1 MRSGFGGGVLLC
13 SAIATIL
20 GGCASSPKDEYRML
34 PTGENGVGVRF
45 SRGNAAMFSHGPN
58 GSVMLLPIR
67 YNSSSRLYFAVSALN
82 VSGVPINFGT
92 EDVSVYVDDYAPV
105 RVQDFNILRQQARW
119 HAQRELDAAW
129 LNAALDGYLAYAAT
143 SERPDRY
150 SQAFRYAEGRYAMS
164 SASIHHALNYSVA
177 RMGRNVLQTS
187 TIDPGTAHAGWVY
200 ADQLVVPDTDVRRLR
215 IAVNLGGHEHNFS
228 INLASSALEVGVQ
241 RNIPAVS
248 RSDFARSAQAPG
260 TYQWSDPQP
269 APRAAPVVI
278 Q

>member
-1 MRSGFGGGVLLC
+1 MRSFLGVKALLWF
-13 SAIATIL
+13 AISVGAIM

-34 PTGENGVGVRF
+34 PTGDNGVGVRF
-45 SRGNAAMFSHGPN
+45 SRGNAAMISDGPN

-67 YNSSSRLYFAVSALN
+67 YNSSNRLYFAVSALN
-82 VSGVPINFGT
+82 VSNVPINFGT

-129 LNAALDGYLAYAAT
+129 VNAAMDGYLAYAADPNRT
-143 SERPDRY
+143 DRY
-150 SQAFRYAEGRYAMS
+150 SHAYRYAEGRYAMS
-164 SASIHHALNYSVA
+164 SASINYALNNSVA
-177 RMGRNVLQTS
+177 RMGRSVLQTS

-200 ADQLVVPDTDVRRLR
+200 ADQLIVPDTQVRRLR
-215 IAVNLGGHEHNFS
+215 VAVNLGGHEHNFS
-228 INLASSALEVGVQ
+228 IDLASSALEVGVQ

-248 RSDFARSAQAPG
+248 RPALARSMDANG

-269 APRAAPVVI
+269 
-278 Q
+278 